1 METAKIAEPISGD
14 KLYQQRARKAFP
26 VLVRQ
31 ALSGTAITYEDLA
44 EELEMPNP
52 RNLNYVLG
60 SIGNAINNLKE
71 EWEEDIPPIQCLVI
85 NKNNGLPGE
94 GISWFISDKNTYR
107 KLPKKQKQQAV
118 NAEHIKIFAYKYW
131 LDVLNELNLQPIQS
145 KYKSLIK
152 KLLHV
157 VEVKA
162 YTIKN

>member
-31 ALSGTAITYEDLA
+31 ALAGTAITYEDLA

-94 GISWFISDKNTYR
+94 GISWFISDKNTYK
-107 KLPKKQKQQAV
+107 KLPKKQKQQVV
-118 NAEHIKIFAYKYW
+118 NAEHIKIFAPEFK
-131 LDVLNELNLQPIQS
+131 Q
-145 KYKSLIK
+145 
-152 KLLHV
+152 
-157 VEVKA
+157 
-162 YTIKN
+162 